1 MLLEK
6 FKQAKKQEVDDLRAL
21 AAVNNLPL
29 PLQGTRPDF
38 LAALKHPANGLDLA
52 VIAEFKQAS
61 PSRGVIID
69 SLQPEDVALQYAQ
82 AGASC
87 ISVLTEHQFF
97 GGELDYLNRMSSQ
110 GIPLLRK
117 DFIFDELQ
125 VRATAATP
133 ASALLLIVRLT
144 PDADQLRHL
153 RELAESYGIHAVVEI
168 FDEEDLQLARES
180 GARIIQVNARD
191 LNTLQTDRGICLA
204 LASHRREGEVW
215 IAASAMDQAD
225 HLKSARLAGY
235 DAVLMGTA
243 LMEHGTPGSTL
254 AHILSS
260 YAS

>member
-6 FKQAKKQEVDDLRAL
+6 FKAAKMPEVEALHAL
-21 AAVNNLPL
+21 AAADNMPL

-38 LAALKHPANGLDLA
+38 LAALKRPANGLDLA

-61 PSRGVIID
+61 PSRGIIID
-69 SLQPEDVALQYAQ
+69 TLNPEDVAEQYSH

-87 ISVLTEHQFF
+87 ISVLTEHEFF
-97 GGELDYLNRMSSQ
+97 GGELAYLDRMSRL
-110 GIPLLRK
+110 GTPLLRK

-125 VRATAATP
+125 VQATAATP
-133 ASALLLIVRLT
+133 ASSLLLIVRLT
-144 PDADQLRHL
+144 PDADHLRRL
-153 RELAESYGIHAVVEI
+153 RELAESHGIHAVVEI
-168 FDEEDLQLARES
+168 FDKTDLRIARES

-191 LNTLQTDRGICLA
+191 LDTLKTDRYICLD
-204 LASHRREGEVW
+204 LAQHKQNGEIW
-215 IAASAMDQAD
+215 IAASAMDNAD
-225 HLKSARLAGY
+225 HLKSAKLAGY

-243 LMEHGTPGSTL
+243 LMEHGTPGNTL